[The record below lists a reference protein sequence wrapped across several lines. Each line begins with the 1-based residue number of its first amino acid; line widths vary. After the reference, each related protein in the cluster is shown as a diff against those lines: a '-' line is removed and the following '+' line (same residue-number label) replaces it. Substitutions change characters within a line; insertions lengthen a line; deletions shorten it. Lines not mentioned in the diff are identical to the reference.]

1 VFLIFKSEDLVLS
14 ERKTLLE
21 TVDEMREEIVELTA
35 EFVKI
40 PTVNPPG
47 ENYPKFTDFYA
58 KRAEELG
65 LDVQV
70 IRIPKERVE
79 EMGYTL
85 PRTNAVAT
93 LKGEK
98 DKPVLH
104 MNGHFDVVP
113 TGSEWTVDPFGA
125 EIREGMMY
133 GRGSSDMKGSV
144 AAQLMAAAAIRKA
157 GIKLKG
163 SIAISATCDEETG
176 GQLGA
181 GYIVEGGYADADL
194 GINSDSGPIDAV
206 SLGHRGALWLE
217 ITTKGKASHGSV
229 PHKGINAVEK
239 MADVIQELKELREG
253 FKKTVSAMPLADPLC
268 KHPTLT
274 IGGTIHGGI
283 KTNVV
288 PDRCVMTVD
297 RRVIYEETPEEARE
311 EIEAALRIMAGR
323 DPEFSYET
331 RVVNR
336 IEPSYTPE
344 SSDVV
349 KALKNNV
356 KAILG
361 KEAKISYGGG
371 YTDMWYFNKIMPMAH
386 YGVNLSGQAHTAD
399 EHLKL
404 DDLITGT
411 KIIALTAVDLLI

>member
-1 VFLIFKSEDLVLS
+1 
-14 ERKTLLE
+14 
-21 TVDEMREEIVELTA
+21 MRDEIVELTA

-47 ENYPKFTDFYA
+47 ENYHRFTDFYA
-58 KRAEELG
+58 KRAEELE
-65 LDVQV
+65 LEVQV
-70 IRIPKERVE
+70 ISTPKERVE

-85 PRTNAVAT
+85 PRTNAIVA
-93 LKGEK
+93 LRGEK
-98 DKPVLH
+98 GKPVLH

-113 TGSEWTVDPFGA
+113 VGSGWTVDPFGA
-125 EIREGMMY
+125 EIREGMIY

-144 AAQLMAAAAIRKA
+144 AAQLMAAAAIKKA
-157 GIKLKG
+157 GIKLNG
-163 SIAISATCDEETG
+163 TITISATCDEETG

-181 GYIVEGGYADADL
+181 GYVVEKGYADADF
-194 GINSDSGPIDAV
+194 GINSDAGPIDTV
-206 SLGHRGALWLE
+206 SLGHRGAMWLE
-217 ITTKGKASHGSV
+217 ITTKGKTSHGSV

-239 MADVIQELKELREG
+239 MANVIQELKKLREG
-253 FKKTVSAMPLADPLC
+253 FKKKVSAMPLSDPLC

-283 KTNVV
+283 KTNVI
-288 PDRCVMTVD
+288 PDRCVMTID
-297 RRVIYEETPEEARE
+297 RRVIYEETPKEARE
-311 EIEAALRIMAGR
+311 EVEAVLRDMAER

-344 SSDVV
+344 SSEIVGTLKKNV
-349 KALKNNV
+349 KAL
-356 KAILG
+356 LG
-361 KEAKISYGGG
+361 KDAQISYGGG

-411 KIIALTAVDLLI
+411 KVIALTAIDLLK

>member
-1 VFLIFKSEDLVLS
+1 
-14 ERKTLLE
+14 
-21 TVDEMREEIVELTA
+21 MRDEIVELTA

-47 ENYPKFTDFYA
+47 ENYHRFTDFYA
-58 KRAEELG
+58 KRAEELE
-65 LDVQV
+65 LEVQV
-70 IRIPKERVE
+70 INTPKERVE

-85 PRTNAVAT
+85 PRTNAIVA
-93 LKGEK
+93 LRGEK
-98 DKPVLH
+98 GKPVLH

-113 TGSEWTVDPFGA
+113 VGSGWTVDPFGA
-125 EIREGMMY
+125 EIREGMIY

-144 AAQLMAAAAIRKA
+144 AAQLMAAAAIKKA
-157 GIKLKG
+157 GIKLNG
-163 SIAISATCDEETG
+163 TITISATCDEETG

-181 GYIVEGGYADADL
+181 GYVVEKGYADADF
-194 GINSDSGPIDAV
+194 GINSDAGPIDTV
-206 SLGHRGALWLE
+206 SLGHRGAMWLE
-217 ITTKGKASHGSV
+217 ITTKGKTSHGSV

-239 MADVIQELKELREG
+239 MANVIQELKKLREG
-253 FKKTVSAMPLADPLC
+253 FKKKVSAMPLSDPLC

-283 KTNVV
+283 KTNVI
-288 PDRCVMTVD
+288 PDRCVMTID

-311 EIEAALRIMAGR
+311 EVEAVLRDMAER

-344 SSDVV
+344 SSEIVGTLKKNV
-349 KALKNNV
+349 KAL
-356 KAILG
+356 LG
-361 KEAKISYGGG
+361 KDAQISYGGG

-411 KIIALTAVDLLI
+411 KVIALTAIDLLK

>member
-1 VFLIFKSEDLVLS
+1 VYINRRFELS
-14 ERKTLLE
+14 GRERILKAIDDMRDDSIELL
-21 TVDEMREEIVELTA
+21 A

-47 ENYPKFTDFYA
+47 ENYPKFTDLYA
-58 KRAEELG
+58 RRAEELG
-65 LDVQV
+65 LEVQV
-70 IRIPKERVE
+70 IEVPKERVE
-79 EMGYTL
+79 AMGYTL

-93 LKGEK
+93 LRGEK
-98 DKPVLH
+98 GKPTLH

-113 TGSEWTVDPFGA
+113 VGSGWTVDPFGA
-125 EIREGMMY
+125 EIREGMLY

-144 AAQLMAAAAIRKA
+144 VAQLMAAAAIKRA

-163 SIAISATCDEETG
+163 TITISATCDEETG

-181 GYIVEGGYADADL
+181 GYIVEKGYADADF
-194 GINSDSGPIDAV
+194 GINSDSGPIDTI
-206 SLGHRGALWLE
+206 SLGHRGAMWLE
-217 ITTKGKASHGSV
+217 ITTKGKTAHGSV

-239 MADVIQELKELREG
+239 MADVIQELKKLREG
-253 FKKTVSAMPLADPLC
+253 FKKKVSAMPLADPLC

-288 PDRCVMTVD
+288 PDRCVMTLD

-311 EIEAALRIMAGR
+311 EIEAVLRRMAER

-344 SSDVV
+344 SSEIVQ
-349 KALKNNV
+349 ALKRNV
-356 KAILG
+356 RSIVG
-361 KEAKISYGGG
+361 EEAKISYGGG

-411 KIIALTAVDLLI
+411 KVIALTALDLLS

>member
-1 VFLIFKSEDLVLS
+1 
-14 ERKTLLE
+14 
-21 TVDEMREEIVELTA
+21 MRDEIVELTA

-47 ENYPKFTDFYA
+47 ENYHRFTDFYA
-58 KRAEELG
+58 KRAEELE
-65 LDVQV
+65 LEVQV
-70 IRIPKERVE
+70 ISTPKERVE

-85 PRTNAVAT
+85 PRTNAIVA
-93 LKGEK
+93 LRGEK
-98 DKPVLH
+98 GKPVLH

-113 TGSEWTVDPFGA
+113 VGSGWTVDPFGA
-125 EIREGMMY
+125 EIREGMIY

-144 AAQLMAAAAIRKA
+144 AAQLMAAAAIKKA
-157 GIKLKG
+157 GIKLNG
-163 SIAISATCDEETG
+163 TITISATCDEETG

-181 GYIVEGGYADADL
+181 GYVVEKGYADADF
-194 GINSDSGPIDAV
+194 GINSDAGPIDTV
-206 SLGHRGALWLE
+206 SLGHRGAMWLE
-217 ITTKGKASHGSV
+217 ITTKGKTSHGSV

-239 MADVIQELKELREG
+239 MANVIQELKKLREG
-253 FKKTVSAMPLADPLC
+253 FKKKVSAMPLSDPLC

-283 KTNVV
+283 KTNVI
-288 PDRCVMTVD
+288 PDRCVMTID

-311 EIEAALRIMAGR
+311 EVEAVLRDMAER

-344 SSDVV
+344 SSEIVGTLKKNV
-349 KALKNNV
+349 KAL
-356 KAILG
+356 LG
-361 KEAKISYGGG
+361 KDAQISYGGG

-411 KIIALTAVDLLI
+411 KVIALTAIDLLK